1 MQGYFYADLI
11 LSGTTGDLIFFYW
24 FFITHSQ
31 EDQNVYSKIS
41 QKKQPF
47 CSLK

>member
-11 LSGTTGDLIFFYW
+11 LSSTTGDLIFFFIG

-31 EDQNVYSKIS
+31 RRSKRLLQNFSKKAAI
-41 QKKQPF
+41 
-47 CSLK
+47 L